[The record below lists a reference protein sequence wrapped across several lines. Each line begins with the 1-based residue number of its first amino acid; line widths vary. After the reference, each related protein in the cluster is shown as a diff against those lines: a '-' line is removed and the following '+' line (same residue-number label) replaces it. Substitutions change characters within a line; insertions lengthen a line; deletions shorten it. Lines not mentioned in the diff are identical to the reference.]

1 MTDSGPIPGQDVA
14 QPQASPKMSAKR
26 RAAKAKKEIQT
37 RCAVA
42 GLKCEDVV
50 GLDSRPSFRVGLRCG
65 RDLRWVYLEKNERI
79 IEFPSID
86 FEKWVFLSEY
96 NAICSYEG
104 GVIEAQLRF
113 LSPRRRPG
121 WHSFDRRSRQSGAFP
136 ASLGTS
142 VRSGLCLIPRMRVC
156 PLSRSARRPK

>member
-113 LSPRRRPG
+113 LSPPGDDRDGTVSTGVRASRERSPRP
-121 WHSFDRRSRQSGAFP
+121 
-136 ASLGTS
+136 LGPQF
-142 VRSGLCLIPRMRVC
+142 GQAC
-156 PLSRSARRPK
+156 A